1 MDSLTM
7 RETLYITNS
16 NAKHHLRFMEWEA
29 YRYLVFGKDRRLIQ
43 EAFGS
48 IGTAWTKWSDNYQT
62 YRKKNQK
69 NPAAKALHDIHLKLV
84 NGEIETLDVFYDR
97 LRGEVT
103 HRKLGKALVAAKER
117 QAKKAA
123 TKEAYAAKGEA
134 FIDNNRLVSM
144 TMKAAVASVHTGIGE
159 PLITELL
166 EGLVSKCSKV
176 PLSADEMNTLRSIFA
191 KKRTAMEQSISE
203 GEAAILR
210 NDNKKLAKD
219 AFHLYGLCKLNCEV
233 GDTWEL
239 SQAKLLKELGAGKA
253 TALPAVKLLH
263 KLGLIE
269 TYEKGKQG
277 TVNPKATIYRR
288 LR

>member
-1 MDSLTM
+1 
-7 RETLYITNS
+7 
-16 NAKHHLRFMEWEA
+16 MEWEA

-48 IGTAWTKWSDNYQT
+48 IGTSWTRWSDNYQT

-69 NPAAKALHDIHLKLV
+69 NPAAEALHDIHLALV
-84 NGEIETLDVFYDR
+84 NGEVKTLDVFYDR

-159 PLITELL
+159 PLITDLL
-166 EGLVSKCSKV
+166 EGLVSQCSKV
-176 PLSADEMNTLRSIFA
+176 PLSEDEMKTLRSIFA

>member
-1 MDSLTM
+1 MDSLIM

-48 IGTAWTKWSDNYQT
+48 IGTSWTRWSDTYQT
-62 YRKKNQK
+62 YRKRNQK

-159 PLITELL
+159 PLITDLL
-166 EGLVSKCSKV
+166 EGLVSQCSKV
-176 PLSADEMNTLRSIFA
+176 PLSEDEMKTLRSIFA

-277 TVNPKATIYRR
+277 TVSPKATIYRR

>member
-1 MDSLTM
+1 MDSLIM

-16 NAKHHLRFMEWEA
+16 NAKHHLRFIEWEA
-29 YRYLVFGKDRRLIQ
+29 YRYLVFGKDRRRIQ

-48 IGTAWTKWSDNYQT
+48 IGTSWTRWSDNYQT

-69 NPAAKALHDIHLKLV
+69 NPAAEALHDIHLKLV

-166 EGLVSKCSKV
+166 EGLVSQCSKV
-176 PLSADEMNTLRSIFA
+176 PLSEDEMKTLRSIFT

-277 TVNPKATIYRR
+277 TVSPKATIYRR

>member
-1 MDSLTM
+1 
-7 RETLYITNS
+7 
-16 NAKHHLRFMEWEA
+16 
-29 YRYLVFGKDRRLIQ
+29 
-43 EAFGS
+43 
-48 IGTAWTKWSDNYQT
+48 
-62 YRKKNQK
+62 
-69 NPAAKALHDIHLKLV
+69 
-84 NGEIETLDVFYDR
+84 
-97 LRGEVT
+97 
-103 HRKLGKALVAAKER
+103 
-117 QAKKAA
+117 
-123 TKEAYAAKGEA
+123 
-134 FIDNNRLVSM
+134 
-144 TMKAAVASVHTGIGE
+144 MKAAVASVHTGIVE
-159 PLITELL
+159 PLITEIL
-166 EGLVSKCSKV
+166 EGLVSQCSKV
-176 PLSADEMNTLRSIFA
+176 PLSANEMKTLRSIFT

-277 TVNPKATIYRR
+277 TVSPKATIYRR

>member
-1 MDSLTM
+1 MDSLFM
-7 RETLYITNS
+7 REALYITNT
-16 NAKHHLRFMEWEA
+16 NAKHYLRFIEWEA

-69 NPAAKALHDIHLKLV
+69 NPAAEALHDIHLKLV
-84 NGEIETLDVFYDR
+84 NGEIKTLDVFYDR

-103 HRKLGKALVAAKER
+103 HRKRGKALVAAKER

-134 FIDNNRLVSM
+134 FIDNNRLVSR
-144 TMKAAVASVHTGIGE
+144 TMRAAVTSAHTGIGE

-166 EGLVSKCSKV
+166 EGLVSHCSKV
-176 PLSADEMNTLRSIFA
+176 PLSADEMKALRSIFT

-277 TVNPKATIYRR
+277 TVSPKATIYRR

>member
-1 MDSLTM
+1 MDSLIM

-16 NAKHHLRFMEWEA
+16 NAKHHLRFIEWEA

-84 NGEIETLDVFYDR
+84 SGEIKALDVFYDR

-103 HRKLGKALVAAKER
+103 HRKRGKALVSAKER
-117 QAKKAA
+117 QAKKAS

-144 TMKAAVASVHTGIGE
+144 TMKAAVASVHTGMGE

-166 EGLVSKCSKV
+166 EGLVSQCSKV
-176 PLSADEMNTLRSIFA
+176 PLSANEMKTLRSIFT

>member
-1 MDSLTM
+1 MDWLFM
-7 RETLYITNS
+7 HETLYITNS

-48 IGTAWTKWSDNYQT
+48 IGTSWTRWSDNYQT

-69 NPAAKALHDIHLKLV
+69 NPAAEALHDIHLALV
-84 NGEIETLDVFYDR
+84 NGEVKTLDVFYDR

-103 HRKLGKALVAAKER
+103 HRKRGKALVAAKER

-144 TMKAAVASVHTGIGE
+144 TMKAAVASVHTGMGE

-166 EGLVSKCSKV
+166 EGLVSQCSKV
-176 PLSADEMNTLRSIFA
+176 PLSANEMKTLRSIFT

>member
-1 MDSLTM
+1 MDSLFM
-7 RETLYITNS
+7 RETLYITNT
-16 NAKHHLRFMEWEA
+16 NAKHYLRFIEWEA

-48 IGTAWTKWSDNYQT
+48 IGTSWTKWSDNYQT

-69 NPAAKALHDIHLKLV
+69 NPAAEALHDIHLALV
-84 NGEIETLDVFYDR
+84 NGEVKTLDVFYDR

-103 HRKLGKALVAAKER
+103 HRKRGKALVAAKER

-144 TMKAAVASVHTGIGE
+144 TMKAAVASVHTGMGE

-176 PLSADEMNTLRSIFA
+176 PLSADEMNTLTSIFA

>member
-1 MDSLTM
+1 MDSLFM
-7 RETLYITNS
+7 RETLYITNT
-16 NAKHHLRFMEWEA
+16 NAKHYLRFIEWEA

-43 EAFGS
+43 EAFSS
-48 IGTAWTKWSDNYQT
+48 IGTSWTKWSDNYQT

-69 NPAAKALHDIHLKLV
+69 NPAAEALHDIHLKLV
-84 NGEIETLDVFYDR
+84 NGEIKTLDVFYDR

-103 HRKLGKALVAAKER
+103 HRKRGKALVAARER

-134 FIDNNRLVSM
+134 FIDNNRLVSR
-144 TMKAAVASVHTGIGE
+144 TMRAAVASVHTGIGE

-166 EGLVSKCSKV
+166 EGLVSQCSKV
-176 PLSADEMNTLRSIFA
+176 PLSEDEMKALRSIFT

-277 TVNPKATIYRR
+277 TVNPRATIYRR

>member
-1 MDSLTM
+1 MDSLIM

-16 NAKHHLRFMEWEA
+16 NAKHHLRFIEWEA
-29 YRYLVFGKDRRLIQ
+29 YRYLVFGKDLRLIQ

-48 IGTAWTKWSDNYQT
+48 IGTSWTRWSDNYQT

-69 NPAAKALHDIHLKLV
+69 NPAAEALHDIHLALV
-84 NGEIETLDVFYDR
+84 NGEVKTLDVFYDR

-103 HRKLGKALVAAKER
+103 HRKRGKALVAAKER

-144 TMKAAVASVHTGIGE
+144 TMKAAVASVHTGMGE

-166 EGLVSKCSKV
+166 EGLVSQCSKV
-176 PLSADEMNTLRSIFA
+176 PLSANEMKTLRSIFT

>member
-1 MDSLTM
+1 MDSLIM
-7 RETLYITNS
+7 RETLYIANS

-48 IGTAWTKWSDNYQT
+48 IGTSWTRWSDNYQT

-69 NPAAKALHDIHLKLV
+69 NPAAEALHDIHLALV
-84 NGEIETLDVFYDR
+84 NGEVKTLDVFYDR

-103 HRKLGKALVAAKER
+103 HRKRGKALVAAKER

-144 TMKAAVASVHTGIGE
+144 TMKAAVASVHTGMGE

-166 EGLVSKCSKV
+166 EGLVSQCSKV
-176 PLSADEMNTLRSIFA
+176 PLSANEMKTLRSIFT

>member
-1 MDSLTM
+1 MDSLIM
-7 RETLYITNS
+7 HETLYITNS
-16 NAKHHLRFMEWEA
+16 NAKHHLRFIEWEA

-48 IGTAWTKWSDNYQT
+48 IGTSWTRWSDNYQT

-69 NPAAKALHDIHLKLV
+69 NPAAEALHDIHLALV
-84 NGEIETLDVFYDR
+84 NGEVKTLDVFYDR

-103 HRKLGKALVAAKER
+103 HRKRGKALVAAKER

-144 TMKAAVASVHTGIGE
+144 TMKAAVASVHTGMGE

-166 EGLVSKCSKV
+166 EGLVSQCSKV
-176 PLSADEMNTLRSIFA
+176 PLSANEMKTLRSIFT

>member
-1 MDSLTM
+1 MDWLVM
-7 RETLYITNS
+7 HETLYITNS

-48 IGTAWTKWSDNYQT
+48 IGTSWTRWSDNYQT

-69 NPAAKALHDIHLKLV
+69 NPAAEALHDIHLALV
-84 NGEIETLDVFYDR
+84 NGEVKTLDVFYDR

-103 HRKLGKALVAAKER
+103 HRKRGKALVAAKER

-123 TKEAYAAKGEA
+123 TKEAYAAKGDA

-144 TMKAAVASVHTGIGE
+144 TMKAAVASVHTGMGE

-166 EGLVSKCSKV
+166 EGLVSQCSKV
-176 PLSADEMNTLRSIFA
+176 PLSANEMKTLRSIFT

>member
-1 MDSLTM
+1 MDSLIM
-7 RETLYITNS
+7 HETLYITNS

-48 IGTAWTKWSDNYQT
+48 IGTSWTRWSDTYQT
-62 YRKKNQK
+62 YRKRNQK

-84 NGEIETLDVFYDR
+84 SGEIKALDVFYDR

-103 HRKLGKALVAAKER
+103 HRKRGKALVAAKER

>member
-1 MDSLTM
+1 MDWLVM
-7 RETLYITNS
+7 HETLYITNS

-48 IGTAWTKWSDNYQT
+48 IGTSWTRWSDNYQT

-69 NPAAKALHDIHLKLV
+69 NPAAEALHDIHLALV
-84 NGEIETLDVFYDR
+84 NGEVKTLDVFYDR

-103 HRKLGKALVAAKER
+103 HRKRGKALVAAKER

-144 TMKAAVASVHTGIGE
+144 TMKAAVASVHTGMGE

-166 EGLVSKCSKV
+166 EGLVSQCSKV
-176 PLSADEMNTLRSIFA
+176 PLSANEMKTLRSIFT

-277 TVNPKATIYRR
+277 TVNPKAIIYRR

>member
-48 IGTAWTKWSDNYQT
+48 IGTSWTRWSDTYQT

-69 NPAAKALHDIHLKLV
+69 NPAAQALHDIHLKLV
-84 NGEIETLDVFYDR
+84 NGEIKTLDVFYDR

-103 HRKLGKALVAAKER
+103 HRKRGKALVAAKER

-123 TKEAYAAKGEA
+123 TKEVFAAKGEA
-134 FIDNNRLVSM
+134 FIDDNRLVSM
-144 TMKAAVASVHTGIGE
+144 TMKAAVASVHTDIGE

-166 EGLVSKCSKV
+166 EGLVSQCSKV
-176 PLSADEMNTLRSIFA
+176 PLSANEMKTLRSIFT
-191 KKRTAMEQSISE
+191 KKRTAMEQSISD

-210 NDNKKLAKD
+210 NHNKKLAKD

>member
-1 MDSLTM
+1 MDSLIM

-29 YRYLVFGKDRRLIQ
+29 YRYLVFGKDRRLVQ

-69 NPAAKALHDIHLKLV
+69 NPAAEALHDIHLALV
-84 NGEIETLDVFYDR
+84 NGEVKTLDVFYDR

-103 HRKLGKALVAAKER
+103 HRKRGKALVAAKER

-144 TMKAAVASVHTGIGE
+144 TMKAAVASVHTDIGE

-166 EGLVSKCSKV
+166 KGLVSQCSKV
-176 PLSADEMNTLRSIFA
+176 PLSADEMKTLRSIFT

>member
-1 MDSLTM
+1 MDSLIM
-7 RETLYITNS
+7 RETLYIANS

-69 NPAAKALHDIHLKLV
+69 NPAAEALHDIHLALV
-84 NGEIETLDVFYDR
+84 NGEVKTLDVFYDR

-103 HRKLGKALVAAKER
+103 HRKRGKALVAAKER

-144 TMKAAVASVHTGIGE
+144 TMKAAVASVHTGMGE

-166 EGLVSKCSKV
+166 EGLVSQCSKV
-176 PLSADEMNTLRSIFA
+176 PLSANEMKTLRSIFT

>member
-1 MDSLTM
+1 MDSLIM
-7 RETLYITNS
+7 HETLYITNS

-29 YRYLVFGKDRRLIQ
+29 YRYLVFGKDRRRIQ

-48 IGTAWTKWSDNYQT
+48 IGTSWTRWSDNYQT
-62 YRKKNQK
+62 YRKRNQK

-84 NGEIETLDVFYDR
+84 SGEIKALDVFYDR

-103 HRKLGKALVAAKER
+103 HRKRGKALVAAKER

>member
-1 MDSLTM
+1 
-7 RETLYITNS
+7 
-16 NAKHHLRFMEWEA
+16 
-29 YRYLVFGKDRRLIQ
+29 VFGKDRRLIQ

-48 IGTAWTKWSDNYQT
+48 IGTAWAKWSDNYQT

-84 NGEIETLDVFYDR
+84 SGEIKALDVFYDR

-103 HRKLGKALVAAKER
+103 HRKRGKALVAAKER

-176 PLSADEMNTLRSIFA
+176 PLSADEMNTLRSIFV

-269 TYEKGKQG
+269 TYEKGKRG

>member
-1 MDSLTM
+1 MDSLIM

-48 IGTAWTKWSDNYQT
+48 IGTSWTRWSDTYQT

-69 NPAAKALHDIHLKLV
+69 NPAAEALHDIHLALV
-84 NGEIETLDVFYDR
+84 NGEVKTLDVFYDR

-103 HRKLGKALVAAKER
+103 HRKRGKALVAAKER

-144 TMKAAVASVHTGIGE
+144 TMKAAVASVHTGMGE

-166 EGLVSKCSKV
+166 EGLVSQCSKV
-176 PLSADEMNTLRSIFA
+176 PLSANEMKTLRSIFT

-277 TVNPKATIYRR
+277 TVSPKATIYRR

>member
-1 MDSLTM
+1 MDSLIM

-48 IGTAWTKWSDNYQT
+48 IGTSWTRWSDTYQT
-62 YRKKNQK
+62 YRKRNHK
-69 NPAAKALHDIHLKLV
+69 NPAAEALHDIHLKLV
-84 NGEIETLDVFYDR
+84 NGEIKTLDVFYDR
-97 LRGEVT
+97 LRNDVT

-166 EGLVSKCSKV
+166 EGLVSNCSKA
-176 PLSADEMNTLRSIFA
+176 PLSADEMKTLRSIFA

-277 TVNPKATIYRR
+277 TVSPKATIYRR

>member
-1 MDSLTM
+1 MDSLIM
-7 RETLYITNS
+7 HETLYITNS
-16 NAKHHLRFMEWEA
+16 NAKHHLRFIEWEA

-48 IGTAWTKWSDNYQT
+48 IGSAWTRWSDNYQT
-62 YRKKNQK
+62 YRKRNQK
-69 NPAAKALHDIHLKLV
+69 NPVAKALHDIHLKLV
-84 NGEIETLDVFYDR
+84 NGEIKTLDVFYDR

-103 HRKLGKALVAAKER
+103 HRKRGKALVAAKER

-144 TMKAAVASVHTGIGE
+144 TMKAAVASVHTDIGE

-166 EGLVSKCSKV
+166 EGLVSQCSKV
-176 PLSADEMNTLRSIFA
+176 PLSANEMKTLRSIFTR
-191 KKRTAMEQSISE
+191 KRTAMEQSISE

>member
-1 MDSLTM
+1 MDSLIM

-16 NAKHHLRFMEWEA
+16 NAKHHLRFIEWEA
-29 YRYLVFGKDRRLIQ
+29 YRYLVFGKDRRPIQ

-48 IGTAWTKWSDNYQT
+48 IGTSWTRWSDNYQT
-62 YRKKNQK
+62 YLKRNQK
-69 NPAAKALHDIHLKLV
+69 NPAAEALHDIHLKLV
-84 NGEIETLDVFYDR
+84 NGEIKALDVFYDR

-103 HRKLGKALVAAKER
+103 HRKRGKALVAAKER

-166 EGLVSKCSKV
+166 EGLVSQCSKM
-176 PLSADEMNTLRSIFA
+176 PLSEDEMKTLRSIFA

-277 TVNPKATIYRR
+277 TVSPKATIYRR

>member
-1 MDSLTM
+1 MDRLVM
-7 RETLYITNS
+7 HEPLYITNS

-48 IGTAWTKWSDNYQT
+48 IGTSWTRWSDNYQT

-69 NPAAKALHDIHLKLV
+69 NPAAEALHDIHLALV
-84 NGEIETLDVFYDR
+84 NGEVKTLDVFYDR

-103 HRKLGKALVAAKER
+103 HRKRGKALVAAKER

-123 TKEAYAAKGEA
+123 TKEAYAAKGDA

-166 EGLVSKCSKV
+166 EGLVSQCSKV
-176 PLSADEMNTLRSIFA
+176 PLSANEMKTLRSIFT

>member
-1 MDSLTM
+1 MDSLIM

-48 IGTAWTKWSDNYQT
+48 IGTSWTRWSDNYQT

-69 NPAAKALHDIHLKLV
+69 NPAAEALHDIHLKLV
-84 NGEIETLDVFYDR
+84 NGEIKTLDVFYDR

-103 HRKLGKALVAAKER
+103 HRKRGKALVAAKER

-159 PLITELL
+159 PLITEIL
-166 EGLVSKCSKV
+166 EGLVSQCSKV
-176 PLSADEMNTLRSIFA
+176 PLSEEEMKTLRSIFT

-277 TVNPKATIYRR
+277 TVNPRATIYRR

>member
-1 MDSLTM
+1 MDSLIM
-7 RETLYITNS
+7 HETLYITNS
-16 NAKHHLRFMEWEA
+16 NAKHHLRFIEWEA
-29 YRYLVFGKDRRLIQ
+29 YRYLVFGKDRRRIQ

-48 IGTAWTKWSDNYQT
+48 IGTSWTRWSDNYQT

-69 NPAAKALHDIHLKLV
+69 NPAAEALHDIHLALV
-84 NGEIETLDVFYDR
+84 NGEVKTLDVFYDR

-103 HRKLGKALVAAKER
+103 HRKRGKALVAAKER

-144 TMKAAVASVHTGIGE
+144 TMKAAVASVHTGMGE

-166 EGLVSKCSKV
+166 EGLVSQCSKV
-176 PLSADEMNTLRSIFA
+176 PLSANEMKTLRSIFT

-277 TVNPKATIYRR
+277 TVSPKATIYRR

>member
-1 MDSLTM
+1 MDSLIM

-29 YRYLVFGKDRRLIQ
+29 YRYLVFGKDRRLIE

-48 IGTAWTKWSDNYQT
+48 IGTSWTRWSDTYQT
-62 YRKKNQK
+62 YRKRNQK
-69 NPAAKALHDIHLKLV
+69 NLAAEALHDIHLALV
-84 NGEIETLDVFYDR
+84 NGEVKTLDVFYDR

-103 HRKLGKALVAAKER
+103 HRKRGKALVAAKER

-144 TMKAAVASVHTGIGE
+144 TMKAAVASVHTGMGE

-166 EGLVSKCSKV
+166 EGLVSQCSKV
-176 PLSADEMNTLRSIFA
+176 PLSANEMKTLRSIFT

-277 TVNPKATIYRR
+277 TVSPKATIYRR

>member
-1 MDSLTM
+1 MDSLIM

-16 NAKHHLRFMEWEA
+16 NAKHHLRFIEWEA

-48 IGTAWTKWSDNYQT
+48 IGTSWTRWSDNYQT

-69 NPAAKALHDIHLKLV
+69 NPAAEALHDIHLALV
-84 NGEIETLDVFYDR
+84 NGEVKTLDVFYDR

-103 HRKLGKALVAAKER
+103 HRKRGKALVAAKER

-144 TMKAAVASVHTGIGE
+144 TMKAAVASVHTGMGE

-166 EGLVSKCSKV
+166 EGLVSQCSKV
-176 PLSADEMNTLRSIFA
+176 PLSEDEMKTLRSIFT

>member
-1 MDSLTM
+1 MH
-7 RETLYITNS
+7 ETLYITNS

-29 YRYLVFGKDRRLIQ
+29 YRYLVFGKDRRLIE

-48 IGTAWTKWSDNYQT
+48 IGTSWTRWSDTYQT
-62 YRKKNQK
+62 YRKRNQK

-97 LRGEVT
+97 LRNEVT
-103 HRKLGKALVAAKER
+103 HRKRGKALVAAKER

-123 TKEAYAAKGEA
+123 TKEAYAAKGDA

-144 TMKAAVASVHTGIGE
+144 TMKAAVASVHTGMGE

-166 EGLVSKCSKV
+166 EGLVSQCSKV
-176 PLSADEMNTLRSIFA
+176 PLSEDEMKTLRSIFA

-277 TVNPKATIYRR
+277 TVSPKATIYRR

>member
-1 MDSLTM
+1 MDALIM

-16 NAKHHLRFMEWEA
+16 NAKHHLRFREWEA

-48 IGTAWTKWSDNYQT
+48 IGTSWTRWSDTYQT
-62 YRKKNQK
+62 YRKRNQK

-166 EGLVSKCSKV
+166 EGLVSQCSKV
-176 PLSADEMNTLRSIFA
+176 PLSEDEMKTLRSIFT
-191 KKRTAMEQSISE
+191 KKRTAMKQSISE

-277 TVNPKATIYRR
+277 TVSPKATIYRR

>member
-1 MDSLTM
+1 M

-48 IGTAWTKWSDNYQT
+48 IGTSWTRWSDTYQT
-62 YRKKNQK
+62 YRKRNQK
-69 NPAAKALHDIHLKLV
+69 NPAAEALHDIHLKLV

-103 HRKLGKALVAAKER
+103 HRKRGKALVAAKER

-144 TMKAAVASVHTGIGE
+144 TMKAAVASVHTGMGE

-166 EGLVSKCSKV
+166 EGLVSQCSKV
-176 PLSADEMNTLRSIFA
+176 PLSANEMKTLRSIFT

>member
-1 MDSLTM
+1 MDSLIM

-48 IGTAWTKWSDNYQT
+48 IGTSWTRWSDNYQT
-62 YRKKNQK
+62 YRKRNQK
-69 NPAAKALHDIHLKLV
+69 NPAAEALHDIHLKLV
-84 NGEIETLDVFYDR
+84 NGEIKALDVFYDR

-103 HRKLGKALVAAKER
+103 HRKRGKALVAAKER

-144 TMKAAVASVHTGIGE
+144 TMKAAVASVHTGMGE

-166 EGLVSKCSKV
+166 EGLVSQCSKV
-176 PLSADEMNTLRSIFA
+176 PLSEDEMKTLRSIFT

-277 TVNPKATIYRR
+277 TVSPKATIYRR

>member
-1 MDSLTM
+1 MDSLIM
-7 RETLYITNS
+7 HETLYITNS
-16 NAKHHLRFMEWEA
+16 NAKHHLRFIEWEA
-29 YRYLVFGKDRRLIQ
+29 YRYLVFGKDRRLIE

-48 IGTAWTKWSDNYQT
+48 IGSAWTRWSDNYQT

-69 NPAAKALHDIHLKLV
+69 NPAAEALHDIHLKLV
-84 NGEIETLDVFYDR
+84 SGEIKALDVFYDR

-103 HRKLGKALVAAKER
+103 HRKRGKALVAAKER

>member
-1 MDSLTM
+1 MDSLIM

-48 IGTAWTKWSDNYQT
+48 IGTSWTRWSDNYQT
-62 YRKKNQK
+62 YRKRNQK
-69 NPAAKALHDIHLKLV
+69 NPAAEALHDIHLALV
-84 NGEIETLDVFYDR
+84 NGEVKTLDVFYDR

-103 HRKLGKALVAAKER
+103 HRKRGKALVAAKER

-144 TMKAAVASVHTGIGE
+144 TMKAAVASVHTGMGE

-166 EGLVSKCSKV
+166 EGLVSQCSKV
-176 PLSADEMNTLRSIFA
+176 PLSANEMKTLRSIFT

>member
-1 MDSLTM
+1 MH
-7 RETLYITNS
+7 ETLYITNS
-16 NAKHHLRFMEWEA
+16 NAKHHLRFIEWEA
-29 YRYLVFGKDRRLIQ
+29 YRYLVFGKDRRRIQ

-48 IGTAWTKWSDNYQT
+48 IGTSWTRWSDNYQT
-62 YRKKNQK
+62 YRKRNQK

-166 EGLVSKCSKV
+166 EGLVSQCSKV
-176 PLSADEMNTLRSIFA
+176 PLSEDEMKTLRSIFT

>member
-1 MDSLTM
+1 MDSLIM

-48 IGTAWTKWSDNYQT
+48 IGTAWTRWSDTYQT
-62 YRKKNQK
+62 YRKKNEK
-69 NPAAKALHDIHLKLV
+69 NPAAEALHDIHLKLV
-84 NGEIETLDVFYDR
+84 NGEIKTLDVFYDR

-103 HRKLGKALVAAKER
+103 HRKRGKALVAAKER
-117 QAKKAA
+117 QAKKSA
-123 TKEAYAAKGEA
+123 TREAYAAKGEA
-134 FIDNNRLVSM
+134 FVDNNRLVSM
-144 TMKAAVASVHTGIGE
+144 TMKAAVASVHTDIGE

-166 EGLVSKCSKV
+166 ERLVSQCSKV
-176 PLSADEMNTLRSIFA
+176 PLSANEMKTLRSIFT

-210 NDNKKLAKD
+210 NHNKKLAKD

>member
-1 MDSLTM
+1 MDWLVM
-7 RETLYITNS
+7 HETLYITNS

-48 IGTAWTKWSDNYQT
+48 IGTSWTRWSDTYQT

-69 NPAAKALHDIHLKLV
+69 NPAAEALHDIHLALV
-84 NGEIETLDVFYDR
+84 NGEVKTLDVFYDR

-103 HRKLGKALVAAKER
+103 HRKRGKALVAAKER

-144 TMKAAVASVHTGIGE
+144 TMKAAVASVHTGMGE

-166 EGLVSKCSKV
+166 EGLVSQCSKV
-176 PLSADEMNTLRSIFA
+176 PLSANEMKTLRSIFT